1 MAGLS
6 PGRSAPIW
14 DAPEEL
20 PMPLDAS
27 IDELDP
33 YSAQVVHAF
42 ERVGPAVVHV
52 IAFGFG
58 DRPKG
63 QGSGVI
69 FTPDGYVLTNS
80 HVVAEATKLR
90 ASFADGQVMD
100 AALVGEDADTD
111 TAVLRLSGSGLPHA
125 ELGQSAALRVGQLVV
140 AIGNPLGFQ
149 CTVTAGIV
157 SALGRTL
164 RTPSGR
170 MIDSVIQT
178 DAPLN
183 PGNSGGP
190 LVSGAGRVVGI
201 NTATIAPAQGIC
213 FAIGID
219 TAVWVATRLMRD
231 GRVRRSR
238 LGLSGQTVPIDTR
251 LRRFH
256 RLDQATGVLVLEV
269 VAGGP
274 VAQASVECGDVVI
287 AFDGDPIAGVDDMH
301 RSLTA
306 ERAGRTVTLTLLRGA
321 EMLAVPVKP
330 GEA

>member
-1 MAGLS
+1 
-6 PGRSAPIW
+6 
-14 DAPEEL
+14 
-20 PMPLDAS
+20 MPLDAMGAPPP
-27 IDELDP
+27 DELDP
-33 YSAQVVHAF
+33 YSAQIANAF
-42 ERVGPAVVHV
+42 DRVGPAVVHV
-52 IAFGFG
+52 IAFGADG
-58 DRPKG
+58 RPMG

-69 FTPDGYVLTNS
+69 FTPDGYVLTNA
-80 HVVAEATKLR
+80 HVVAGAARSR
-90 ASFADGQVMD
+90 ASFTDGQAMD

-111 TAVLRLSGSGLPHA
+111 TAVLRLSGNGLPHA
-125 ELGQSAALRVGQLVV
+125 ELGRSATLRVGQLVA

-164 RTPSGR
+164 RTRSGR

-251 LRRFH
+251 VRRFH
-256 RLDQATGVLVLEV
+256 HLAQPSGVLVLEV

-274 VAQASVECGDVVI
+274 VAEAGVQRGDVVV
-287 AFDGDPIAGVDDMH
+287 AFDGMPIVGVDDLH
-301 RSLTA
+301 RSLTE
-306 ERAGRTVTLTLLRGA
+306 ERAGRALPLTLLRRA
-321 EMLAVPVKP
+321 EVVDVSVTP

>member
-1 MAGLS
+1 
-6 PGRSAPIW
+6 
-14 DAPEEL
+14 
-20 PMPLDAS
+20 MPLDATGAPPP
-27 IDELDP
+27 DELDP
-33 YSAQVVHAF
+33 YSAQVVNAF

-52 IAFGFG
+52 IAFGADG
-58 DRPKG
+58 RPKG

-69 FTPDGYVLTNS
+69 FTPDGYVLTNA
-80 HVVAEATKLR
+80 HVVAGAARLR
-90 ASFADGQVMD
+90 ASFTDGQAMD
-100 AALVGEDADTD
+100 ADPGGRGPRHRHRGAAPVGQRPAACRTR
-111 TAVLRLSGSGLPHA
+111 AAPRRCGSGSLWWR
-125 ELGQSAALRVGQLVV
+125 SAIRWASS
-140 AIGNPLGFQ
+140 APSPP
-149 CTVTAGIV
+149 ASS

-251 LRRFH
+251 VRRFH
-256 RLDQATGVLVLEV
+256 HLPQASGVLVLDMAE
-269 VAGGP
+269 GGP
-274 VAQASVECGDVVI
+274 VAAAGVQRGDVVV
-287 AFDGDPIAGVDDMH
+287 AFDGEPIVGVDDLH
-301 RSLTA
+301 RSLTE
-306 ERAGRTVTLTLLRGA
+306 ERAGRTLTLTLLRRA
-321 EMLAVPVKP
+321 EMLSVPVTP